1 MNGKPKTYF
10 LNTTYLELFIPI
22 IKYISIVRITK
33 RHKNIFNIN
42 TLFFDTFSCGSKY
55 LRLYCETGI
64 VLEYVLYVKEI
75 IIRIRELLTVC
86 VWFKDQKKLSFFFLI
101 VYDIPI
107 AYFTLQRIFCL
118 YFGSIE
124 SLILCKYF
132 IIHLKWDTSSL
143 QITDECFCK
152 PISALR
158 SSIYWY
164 TCIFNWECIISS
176 RLAL

>member
-33 RHKNIFNIN
+33 RHKNILNIN

-75 IIRIRELLTVC
+75 IIRIWELLTVC

-107 AYFTLQRIFCL
+107 AYFTLQSIFIYIWHKSNKWYWANVVGSKWQFHECPFTFL
-118 YFGSIE
+118 Y
-124 SLILCKYF
+124 L
-132 IIHLKWDTSSL
+132 TSS
-143 QITDECFCK
+143 
-152 PISALR
+152 
-158 SSIYWY
+158 
-164 TCIFNWECIISS
+164 
-176 RLAL
+176 

>member
-64 VLEYVLYVKEI
+64 VLEYVLYAKEI
-75 IIRIRELLTVC
+75 IIRIWELLTVC

-107 AYFTLQRIFCL
+107 AYFTLQIIFLLIFRINWMSDIGQMLLVQLDMFMNVTSL
-118 YFGSIE
+118 Y
-124 SLILCKYF
+124 L
-132 IIHLKWDTSSL
+132 TS
-143 QITDECFCK
+143 F
-152 PISALR
+152 
-158 SSIYWY
+158 
-164 TCIFNWECIISS
+164 
-176 RLAL
+176 

>member
-10 LNTTYLELFIPI
+10 SNTTYLELFIPI

-33 RHKNIFNIN
+33 RHKNILNIN

-107 AYFTLQRIFCL
+107 AYFTLQSIFIYIWHKSNKWYWANVVGWNIWHRFNKIPMTVYENPFQY
-118 YFGSIE
+118 YFVASIN
-124 SLILCKYF
+124 ILVY
-132 IIHLKWDTSSL
+132 
-143 QITDECFCK
+143 
-152 PISALR
+152 
-158 SSIYWY
+158 SI
-164 TCIFNWECIISS
+164 
-176 RLAL
+176 